1 MALSVGHQ
9 GHDPMTPRRFRYL
22 PGPWVA
28 FVIALFVALAVL
40 IALGT
45 PGPWHAL
52 LPTARADLVSAPPSD
67 VAVFLDG
74 KGTVGPTC
82 DMILWLHVRYDRP
95 ALAVVVVP
103 PDVLVPGADG
113 AGHAIPLG
121 DLVEQSGPAA
131 GTRALGGMLH
141 VHVGGWLI
149 VNRDALLQSL
159 GAASASGEQVM
170 GGSGGALTEEAFG
183 RQVDTLR
190 VLVMLAP
197 RKSIPV
203 HAFENYVLASGE
215 ASTSLGLH
223 GVASLGKVLRDA
235 ATADV
240 SVVALPAHVGGTT
253 WSADT
258 GGVRTLVDQLRG
270 R

>member
-1 MALSVGHQ
+1 
-9 GHDPMTPRRFRYL
+9 MTPHRFRHL

-28 FVIALFVALAVL
+28 SVIALFVLLAAVIALA
-40 IALGT
+40 T

-74 KGTVGPTC
+74 TGTVGPKC
-82 DMILWLHVRYDRP
+82 HLILWLHMSYDRP
-95 ALAVVVVP
+95 ALTIVVVP
-103 PDVLVPGADG
+103 PDVPVTSSGG
-113 AGHAIPLG
+113 AGRSLALG

-131 GTRALGGMLH
+131 GARAMGSLLG

-159 GAASASGEQVM
+159 GAASAVAKQAM
-170 GGSGGALTEEAFG
+170 GGSGAPLTEATFG
-183 RQVDTLR
+183 RQVNTLR
-190 VLVMLAP
+190 ALVMLAP

-203 HAFENYVLASGE
+203 HAFENYVLGSGE
-215 ASTSLGLH
+215 ASTSLGLN

-235 ATADV
+235 AGADV
-240 SVVALPAHVGGTT
+240 SVLALPAHVGGGA
-253 WSADT
+253 WSADL
-258 GGVRTLVDQLRG
+258 GGVRKLADQLRG
-270 R
+270 H